1 MGERRSRGAARL
13 KALGGAVLRSTWPV
27 RRGRAES
34 PAALLVLHDLLLG
47 DTLMLAALLAALR
60 ARYPSARILVTASPA
75 VVPLFSGRPYGVQA
89 VPFTER
95 DAAAIMQLPSARNCD
110 IAFIPG
116 DNRLALTARAL
127 GARWIVAFA
136 DAVPR
141 WKNWMVD
148 ESIAF
153 PASPTALGDIFAS
166 LAGPIGALPY
176 RVEDWPAPAVT
187 PFERPRSPYAVLHVG
202 ARSSLRLW
210 VPERWAEVAER
221 LSRKGLLVVWTAGPG
236 EERLVERI
244 DPSGHHVSYAGAL
257 DLAQLWHLIAGAT
270 LMVTLDTG
278 VAHLA
283 KLTGTSTACIFGPGS
298 APLLG
303 PGTFWRAAPFMPVT
317 VPDYPCRDQP
327 FLFKR
332 RLPWVR
338 HCGRPLSQCPR
349 ARCMEAV
356 GADDVLAALAQ

>member
-1 MGERRSRGAARL
+1 M
-13 KALGGAVLRSTWPV
+13 
-27 RRGRAES
+27 
-34 PAALLVLHDLLLG
+34 LVLHDLLLG

-60 ARYPSARILVTASPA
+60 ARYPTARILITASPA

-95 DAAAIMQLPSARNCD
+95 DAEAIMRLPSARHCD

-116 DNRLALTARAL
+116 DNRLALAARAL

-148 ESIAF
+148 EGIAF
-153 PASPTALGDIFAS
+153 PAKSTALGDIFAL
-166 LAGPIGALPY
+166 LAGPPGALRY
-176 RVEDWPAPAVT
+176 RVEDWPAPAFT
-187 PFERPRSPYAVLHVG
+187 PFELPGRDYAVLHVG
-202 ARSSLRLW
+202 ARSPLRHW
-210 VPERWAEVAER
+210 EPERWLEVAER
-221 LSRKGLLVVWTAGPG
+221 LNRSGLAVVWTAGPG
-236 EERLVERI
+236 EQALVEGI
-244 DPSGHHVSYAGAL
+244 DPSGRYTSYAGRL
-257 DLAQLWHLIAGAT
+257 DLAQLWHLIAGAR

-278 VAHLA
+278 IAHLA
-283 KLTGTSTACIFGPGS
+283 KLTGTRTACIFGPGS

-303 PGTFWRAAPFMPVT
+303 RGEFWRAAPFTPVT

-327 FLFKR
+327 LLFKR
-332 RLPWVR
+332 HLPWVR
-338 HCGRPLSQCPR
+338 HCARPVSECPR

-356 GADDVLAALAQ
+356 SADDVCRALPL